1 MSSVVIKR
9 TVIATL
15 LVLTSV
21 WSLSSVPKVGAYL
34 KSDFLA
40 TPDWVSSHKEED
52 AVVVVDVRE
61 DKYFDDRVIPGAI
74 RMPWRLFRKNDL
86 LYGLGGVF
94 VGLDEA
100 QRILGEHGIVRSDT
114 VVLYD
119 SVERDGGA
127 TSSYVFWVLDLLG
140 HEKIKVL
147 ERGIDGWQDS
157 GQPVDAKAA
166 TRAPVLYQAPVSEV
180 RVRKRISGPD
190 IYQRL
195 GDPHY
200 QVVDVRSAAEYLGEK
215 PNTGLDGTV
224 LKLGHIPTA
233 FNVNYTHNWTSPETK
248 GIKPYAELAGLYA
261 GLDPTKGTVVYC
273 HSGRRGSFGYFIL
286 RLLGFEDVML
296 YENSW
301 FEWGAPESFYP
312 VETKANMTP
321 STIFPPSAKSGR
333 QGARASDSATS
344 SPAGT
349 PSTTTS
355 GGSGGGYVSCG
366 G

>member
-1 MSSVVIKR
+1 MSSNLTKR
-9 TVIATL
+9 FVIAGL
-15 LVLTSV
+15 LILAGIWSV
-21 WSLSSVPKVGAYL
+21 SSAPAEVGLVNA
-34 KSDFLA
+34 DFLA
-40 TPDWVSSHKEED
+40 SPKWVSENKMKD
-52 AVVVVDVRE
+52 DVVIVDVRE
-61 DKYFDDRVIPGAI
+61 DKYFDERVIPGAI

-100 QRILGEHGIVRSDT
+100 QEILGSHGISRSDT

-140 HEKIKVL
+140 HENIRIL
-147 ERGIDGWQDS
+147 ERGIDGWQDA
-157 GQPVDAKAA
+157 GYTVDASAA
-166 TRAPVLYQAPVSEV
+166 QRKPMLYQAPVDEV
-180 RVRKRISGPD
+180 RVRRRTSGRD

-200 QVVDVRSAAEYLGEK
+200 QIVDVRSAQEYLGET

-233 FNVNYTHNWTSPETK
+233 FNINYTHNWVTPETK
-248 GIKPYAELAGLYA
+248 AIKSYEQLAELYA
-261 GLDPTKGTVVYC
+261 GLDPSLGTIVYC

-286 RLLGFEDVML
+286 RLMGFEDVRL

-301 FEWGAPESFYP
+301 FEWGSPDNFYP
-312 VETKANMTP
+312 VETKANTPTATVGMPSASSMTNQARP
-321 STIFPPSAKSGR
+321 SGANGGASAKS
-333 QGARASDSATS
+333 SDSKA
-344 SPAGT
+344 
-349 PSTTTS
+349 S
-355 GGSGGGYVSCG
+355 GSNDGYISCG